1 MSLFRKWEDFVGAAG
16 LALVLYGQYQ
26 GLFASPADGMMGDVT
41 RILHVHVPAAWMGML
56 ALTFAFIAAVL
67 SLWTGQRRWDL
78 LVEAAAEVGVVLVTL
93 TCILGAIFAKPT
105 WGRYW
110 TWDPRVTSAAVLGLA
125 FAGVLLLRS
134 VLTDPDR
141 RATWT
146 AVASILA
153 SVNVPITYFSVQWWR
168 SIHQLQSSPNTMS
181 PEIVTVMRMNAVA
194 FLLIMVFWITKR
206 YRLADRLSASE
217 APDALPPEL
226 PPVGGAA

>member
-1 MSLFRKWEDFVGAAG
+1 VSLFRKWEDFVGAAG
-16 LALVLYGQYQ
+16 LGLVLYGQYR
-26 GLFASPADGMMGDVT
+26 GLFGSPADGMMGDVT
-41 RILHVHVPAAWMGML
+41 RILHVHVPAAWLGML
-56 ALTFAFIAAVL
+56 CLTFAFFASVM
-67 SLWTGQRRWDL
+67 SLWTGKRRWDL
-78 LVEAAAEVGVVLVTL
+78 LVESSAEVGVVLVML

-134 VLTDPDR
+134 VLADPER

-168 SIHQLQSSPNTMS
+168 SIHQLQSSPSTMS

-194 FLLIMVFWITKR
+194 FLLLSVFWITKR
-206 YRLADRLSASE
+206 YRLAERLSASE

-226 PPVGGAA
+226 PVGGAS